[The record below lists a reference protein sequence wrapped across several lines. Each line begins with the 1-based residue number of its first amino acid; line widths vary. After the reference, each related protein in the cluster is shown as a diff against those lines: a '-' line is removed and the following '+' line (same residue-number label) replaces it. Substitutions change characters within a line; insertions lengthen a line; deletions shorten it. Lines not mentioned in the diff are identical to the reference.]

1 MVHSFSQQDCQ
12 LWNYDL
18 NKNISFFRS
27 LRVFHCTPPQWGKS
41 ELVQNWCFILCRVDR
56 GQNHSACINALCSC
70 HISLASYCLKQ
81 LLICRSATAQ
91 KTCQSWCEVLLCAN
105 QCCLLHHERSL
116 LQLSPPLSLPPLFE
130 LVAILSLS
138 TGKQLTHVL
147 LVYRHHWQPPYTS
160 FGKLVSLSKILRSRF
175 SLLSRHKITT
185 IS

>member
-116 LQLSPPLSLPPLFE
+116 LQLSPPLSLPLSPSLLSPPF
-130 LVAILSLS
+130 LSLS
-138 TGKQLTHVL
+138 LSATILFSSSQ
-147 LVYRHHWQPPYTS
+147 
-160 FGKLVSLSKILRSRF
+160 VSKVIVPSTCLS
-175 SLLSRHKITT
+175 
-185 IS
+185 